1 MQKLFLTFFYS
12 GLAPKAP
19 GTFGTIAGAI
29 VAIFILLFANT
40 TTLFL
45 LAFLL
50 TVASFKIIDDYE
62 KKVGKHDS
70 SEIVIDEVA
79 GVWLALSISSASILA
94 FLLSVIFFRIYDISK
109 PSIIGKIDKTWP
121 GGYGVMLDDIVAGF
135 FAGIS
140 SLLILSLMQKFG
152 LESWIF

>member
-19 GTFGTIAGAI
+19 GTFGTIAGAV

-94 FLLSVIFFRIYDISK
+94 FLLSVILFRVFDIAK

-135 FAGIS
+135 FAGLS
-140 SLLILSLMQKFG
+140 SLIIISLMQKFG